1 MNDLTVY
8 ALDFD
13 GVICDSAIETGI
25 SGWKAACRVWQD
37 MPETTPMEMIEL
49 FRQVRPLIET
59 GYEAI
64 LTMRMLYLG
73 ETVAGIYQGFAE
85 KSGRLM
91 QEAQVDSEFLKELF
105 GNIRDAW
112 IAEDKIDWIQQ
123 NPLFPGVA
131 EKLARLNQHHT
142 WYVLTTKQE
151 RFVKKI
157 LSANQI
163 ELQPERI
170 FGLDR
175 QMSKAQVM
183 KILKNRHPDLAMHFY
198 EDRLPALLKIQ
209 QEPELAQVQLFFA
222 AWGYNCAADKAQ
234 ATALGFVQHQLADF
248 LV

>member
-1 MNDLTVY
+1 MNHSTVY

-25 SGWKAACRVWQD
+25 SGWKAAGRVWQD
-37 MPETTPMEMIEL
+37 MPETTPLEMIEL

-73 ETVAGIYQGFAE
+73 ETIASIYEGFAE

-112 IAEDKIDWIQQ
+112 IADDEADWINN
-123 NPLFPGVA
+123 NPLFLGVA
-131 EKLARLNQHHT
+131 EKLARVGQYHT

-157 LSANQI
+157 LQANQI
-163 ELQPERI
+163 ELNPERI

-175 QMSKAQVM
+175 QMSKAQIM
-183 KILKNRHPDLAMHFY
+183 KILKHRHSDQVMHFY

-222 AWGYNCAADKAQ
+222 AWGYNCDADKAQ
-234 ATALGFVQHQLADF
+234 ATALGFAQHQLADF
-248 LV
+248 LD

>member
-1 MNDLTVY
+1 MNDATVY

-25 SGWKAACRVWQD
+25 SGWKAAGRVWLD
-37 MPETTPMEMIEL
+37 MPETTPLEMIEL

-73 ETVAGIYQGFAE
+73 ETVASIYQGFAD
-85 KSGRLM
+85 KSERLM
-91 QEAQVDSEFLKELF
+91 QEAQVDSEFLKKLF

-131 EKLARLNQHHT
+131 EKLARLNQHCT

-183 KILKNRHPDLAMHFY
+183 KILRNRHSGLAMHFY

-222 AWGYNCAADKAQ
+222 AWGYNCDADKAQ
-234 ATALGFVQHQLADF
+234 ATAQGFAQHQLVDF

>member
-1 MNDLTVY
+1 MNDSIVY

-37 MPETTPMEMIEL
+37 MPETTPNEMLGL

-73 ETVAGIYQGFAE
+73 ETVGSIYQEFAA
-85 KSGRLM
+85 KSDRLM
-91 QEAQVDSEFLKELF
+91 QEAQVDSEFLKKLF

-112 IAEDKIDWIQQ
+112 IAEDKINWVEN

-131 EKLARLNQHHT
+131 EKLAQLNQTHT
-142 WYVLTTKQE
+142 WYVITTKQE

-157 LSANQI
+157 LAANYI
-163 ELQPERI
+163 EFPEARI

-175 QMSKAQVM
+175 NMSKVAV
-183 KILKNRHPDLAMHFY
+183 LKVLKHRHPGFALHFY
-198 EDRLPALLKIQ
+198 EDRLPALLKVQ
-209 QEPELAQVQLFFA
+209 QDPELAEVQLFFA
-222 AWGYNCAADKAQ
+222 AWGYNCDADKAQ
-234 ATALGFVQHQLADF
+234 AAALGFAHHQLGEF

>member
-1 MNDLTVY
+1 MNNATVY

-37 MPETTPMEMIEL
+37 MPESTPVEMIEL

-73 ETVAGIYQGFAE
+73 ETVADIYQGFAD
-85 KSGRLM
+85 KSERLM
-91 QEAQVDSEFLKELF
+91 QEAQVDSEFLKKLF
-105 GNIRDAW
+105 GNIRDGW
-112 IAEDKIDWIQQ
+112 IAEDNNEWIQK

-131 EKLARLNQHHT
+131 EKLARLSQQHT

-157 LSANQI
+157 LAANQI
-163 ELQPERI
+163 ELPPDHI

-175 QMSKAQVM
+175 QMSKVQIM
-183 KILKNRHPDLAMHFY
+183 KILRKRHAGVALHFY
-198 EDRLPALLKIQ
+198 EDRLPALLKVQ
-209 QEPELAQVQLFFA
+209 QEPELGQVQLFFA
-222 AWGYNCAADKAQ
+222 AWGYNCDADKAQ
-234 ATALGFVQHQLADF
+234 ATALGFGQQQLADF